1 MDLRLEAIESLL
13 KHAQRELDDIEWE
26 NHKDPRI
33 EDLCAQIK
41 RYKEQLERGE
51 FYEPKF

>member
-26 NHKDPRI
+26 NQNDPRI
-33 EDLCAQIK
+33 EGLVAQIR
-41 RYKEQLERGE
+41 RYKDQLERGE
-51 FYEPKF
+51 VYEPKF